1 MYVVNHSCNKQQIQ
15 EIILSWVP
23 IALKRLSDYMFSL
36 RLNIKSTDEREQ
48 FRYINDMIL
57 LTCEWD
63 IYRLLATPTI
73 LPRANLESKRIVF
86 CDSTYIK
93 LLFYINL
100 YTKQG

>member
-36 RLNIKSTDEREQ
+36 RLNIESTDEREQ

-63 IYRLLATPTI
+63 IYI
-73 LPRANLESKRIVF
+73 
-86 CDSTYIK
+86 DY
-93 LLFYINL
+93 
-100 YTKQG
+100 